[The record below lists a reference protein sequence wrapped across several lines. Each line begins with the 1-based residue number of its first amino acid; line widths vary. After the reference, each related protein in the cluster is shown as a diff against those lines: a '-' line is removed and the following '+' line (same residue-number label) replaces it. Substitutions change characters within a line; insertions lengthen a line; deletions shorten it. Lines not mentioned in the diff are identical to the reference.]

1 MRDAVLFDIHGN
13 VDALEAVLA
22 DAVTAGCDGLVFG
35 GDFVYMGPAPSE
47 VVDVVC
53 SQTGRV
59 IAIRGNTDRMISGG
73 DDAVAR
79 WAATRLGD
87 SRVAW
92 LRDLPEQASLPEH
105 DALVVHATPR
115 SDEERLMPDTDQQKV
130 SAMLAGISAKTM
142 LCGHVHIQYRREVD
156 GVEIVNPGSVGIP
169 FDGKTTA
176 AWAIIDDGVVEL
188 RRTAYDIERALARLD
203 AATSH
208 PEQAVAGRRIRTARA

>member
-22 DAVTAGCDGLVFG
+22 DALAAGCDGLLFG
-35 GDFVYMGPAPSE
+35 GDYAYMGPAPCE
-47 VVDVVC
+47 AVDFVRT
-53 SQTGRV
+53 QPGRV
-59 IAIRGNTDRMISGG
+59 IAIRGNTDRMIANG

-79 WAATRLGD
+79 WAAERLGD
-87 SRVAW
+87 KRVAW
-92 LRDLPEQASLPEH
+92 LCDLPEQWLLPEH
-105 DALVVHATPR
+105 EALLVHATPR
-115 SDEERLMPDTDQQKV
+115 SDEERLLPDTDQERV
-130 SAMLAGISAKTM
+130 SAMLAGIFVKTV
-142 LCGHVHIQYRREVD
+142 LCGHVHLQYRRTVD
-156 GVEIVNPGSVGIP
+156 GIEIVNPGSVGIP

-208 PEQAVAGRRIRTARA
+208 PEQAVADRRIRTARA